1 MGNRLA
7 EKLFTLLLDAVVIT
21 ASFWIAFWVRYQSGL
36 FLGTYNPDAIEGS
49 YLIPSMILSGLWLVL
64 FFLTGLYRD
73 WFKESRLDEF
83 FVVSRTV
90 FFGVFTLFVIASS
103 DELISFAKTGE
114 LPDLFSHNQV
124 IIVIL
129 YGVILLIA
137 TTLNRFILHTL
148 YTSFYKK
155 GIGIRN
161 LAIVGA
167 HDSADRLIRE
177 IESHPQL
184 GYRCIG
190 FIDQE
195 RKEDILGYS
204 VIGSYSDIPRLTK
217 EKGIDGLIIS
227 HYTNSAKD
235 ILDILKYCWDEKLTI
250 YLEPSLVDVIAGHLK
265 THNVCGVPL
274 VVLLQDHMPRWEAQ
288 VKRLFDIFISATML
302 IVGAPVW
309 LLVAALVKA
318 TSKGPAVYSQERIG
332 LNGKPFIM
340 MKFRSMTV
348 DAETKSGPAWATTND
363 PRVTPFGRFMR
374 KARLDEIPQL
384 INVLKGEMSFVGP
397 RPERQYFIE
406 KLTKEIPWY
415 IKRLKMKPGITGWAQ
430 VKHKYDETIEDVKTK
445 VMYDLYYFENMSL
458 LLDLKIIIQTVMV
471 VFTGKGAK

>member
-1 MGNRLA
+1 MGNRFA
-7 EKLFTLLLDAVVIT
+7 EKLLTFILDAVVIT
-21 ASFWIAFWVRYQSGL
+21 ASFWIAFWLRYQSGL
-36 FLGTYNPDAIEGS
+36 FLGTYAPESLGGS
-49 YLIPSMILSGLWLVL
+49 YLIPSTILTVIWLTL

-83 FVVSRTV
+83 LVVSRTV
-90 FFGVFTLFVIASS
+90 LFGVFLLFVMASS
-103 DELISFAKTGE
+103 DQWISFIKTGE
-114 LPDLFSHNQV
+114 IPDLFNHNQTGV
-124 IIVIL
+124 VVV
-129 YGVILLIA
+129 YGVVLLIA
-137 TTLNRFILHTL
+137 TTLNRFVLHTTHVSL
-148 YTSFYKK
+148 YKK
-155 GIGIRN
+155 GIGVRN

-167 HDSADRLIRE
+167 HESADRLIRE
-177 IESHPQL
+177 IGKHPEL
-184 GYRCIG
+184 GYRFIG

-195 RKEDILGYS
+195 KKENHAGYPILGKYEDIA
-204 VIGSYSDIPRLTK
+204 RLNK
-217 EKGIDGLIIS
+217 EKGVNGLVIS
-227 HYTNSAKD
+227 HHTNSAKD
-235 ILDILKYCWDEKLTI
+235 IMNILNYCWDEKLTI
-250 YLEPSLVDVIAGHLK
+250 YMEPSLMDVISGHLK
-265 THNVCGVPL
+265 THDVCGVPL
-274 VVLLQDHMPRWEAQ
+274 LVLLQDHMPSWEAQ
-288 VKRLFDIFISATML
+288 VKRLFDICISASML
-302 IVGAPVW
+302 IIGAPVW

-332 LNGKPFIM
+332 QNGKPFIM
-340 MKFRSMTV
+340 MKFRSMSV

-374 KARLDEIPQL
+374 KTRLDEIPQL

-397 RPERQYFIE
+397 RPERQYFID
-406 KLTKEIPWY
+406 KLTVEIPWY

>member
-1 MGNRLA
+1 MGNRFA
-7 EKLFTLLLDAVVIT
+7 EKILTFLFDAVVLT

-36 FLGTYNPDAIEGS
+36 FLGTYNPDMLWVE
-49 YLIPSMILSGLWLVL
+49 YLIPSGILTAIWLVL

-83 FVVSRTV
+83 LVVSRTV
-90 FFGVFTLFVIASS
+90 LFGVFTLFVMASS
-103 DELISFAKTGE
+103 EQWISFVKTGE
-114 LPDLFSHNQV
+114 LPQLFSHNQTAV
-124 IIVIL
+124 VVL
-129 YGVILLIA
+129 YGIVLLVA
-137 TTLNRFILHTL
+137 TTLNRFVLHTMH
-148 YTSFYKK
+148 TSLYKK
-155 GIGIRN
+155 GIGVRN
-161 LAIVGA
+161 LAIVGT

-177 IESHPQL
+177 IEKHPEL
-184 GYRCIG
+184 GYRFVG

-195 RKEDILGYS
+195 KTEEHLGYPILGAFA
-204 VIGSYSDIPRLTK
+204 DIPRLNK
-217 EKGIDGLIIS
+217 EKGINGLVIS
-227 HYTNSAKD
+227 HHTNSAKEIMD
-235 ILDILKYCWDEKLTI
+235 TLNYCWDEKLTI
-250 YLEPSLVDVIAGHLK
+250 YMEPTLIDVISGHLK

-274 VVLLQDHMPRWEAQ
+274 LVLLQDHMPRWEAQ
-288 VKRLFDIFISATML
+288 VKRLFDICISASML
-302 IVGAPVW
+302 ILGAPVW

-332 LNGKPFIM
+332 QNGKPFIM
-340 MKFRSMTV
+340 MKFRSMRV

-363 PRVTPFGRFMR
+363 PRVTSFGKFMR
-374 KARLDEIPQL
+374 KTRLDEIPQL

-397 RPERQYFIE
+397 RPERKYFID
-406 KLTKEIPWY
+406 KLTIEIPWY

-458 LLDLKIIIQTVMV
+458 LLDLKIIIQTIMV